1 MEITKSSKKS
11 KSNEIDKKL
20 DENNSEKE
28 NMFSSLNF
36 QGLIKIF

>member
-11 KSNEIDKKL
+11 KSNEINKRL

-28 NMFSSLNF
+28 NVFSSLNS
-36 QGLIKIF
+36 QGLVKIL